1 MEAITEVELVAFT
14 VYDFKCIIRNSQV
27 HERLVT
33 LSLKR
38 FESSWETLQE
48 NSVLKT
54 LTTGQ
59 QTQLQSLMFLRQFFS
74 GDMIWKVDEPAS
86 FALIVKEGAVMFEGY
101 FDNMPFRTG
110 AFLGDVAVMGGSEGV
125 MKRRQTSL
133 VALEDT
139 EAYII
144 NGEALINFFEY
155 NPGVLLS
162 FLDRRFVE

>member
-1 MEAITEVELVAFT
+1 MGGELRPEDLDHRSADAVPVSHVPET
-14 VYDFKCIIRNSQV
+14 V
-27 HERLVT
+27 
-33 LSLKR
+33 
-38 FESSWETLQE
+38 
-48 NSVLKT
+48 
-54 LTTGQ
+54 
-59 QTQLQSLMFLRQFFS
+59 FFS

-125 MKRRQTSL
+125 IKRRQTSL

-144 NGEALINFFEY
+144 NG
-155 NPGVLLS
+155 
-162 FLDRRFVE
+162 